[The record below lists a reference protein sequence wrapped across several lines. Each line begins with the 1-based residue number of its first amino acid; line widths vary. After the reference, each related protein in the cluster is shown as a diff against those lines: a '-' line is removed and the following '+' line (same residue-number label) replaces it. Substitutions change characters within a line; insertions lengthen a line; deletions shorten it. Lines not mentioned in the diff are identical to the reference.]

1 MRKRFECQLELGQT
15 AIEEIQI
22 PLKSRDEL
30 PPILA
35 GLQWVFL
42 TPGVNEAV
50 FQLLEKKVQ
59 GTKQQTGRPGM
70 DLWHI
75 LVLGVTR
82 LGLDCNYDRLEHH
95 ANYDVLLREIL
106 GIPTLKE
113 GGRSFH
119 QKTLSQNVCLVDE
132 ELLAQVNAI
141 VVSHG
146 RNELKKKEEEK
157 IAAKTD
163 SYVLETNVHFPTDVN
178 LLWDAARKCIE
189 LCSGLCEGLSV
200 GGWRKDKF
208 WKKLIKSQMRQVG
221 RIRQGGGK
229 NKEERLRQAVKTY
242 LSRARELERKVG
254 ESQGE
259 LMLRVI
265 EPSDMLQLEEIRY
278 FHEMLIKH
286 IDLVDRRLLQGEKI
300 PHEEKLFS
308 LFEPH
313 TEWITKGKTWPP
325 MELGHK
331 LLLTTDQYQ
340 LVLDYKVMEK
350 CVDQLE
356 TLPLAIRLFENY
368 GEEAFESMSF
378 DKGFSNEQ
386 VREELERQVGL
397 VVMPKKGRR
406 NAEERERESAA
417 KFVKLK
423 NQHSAVESEINS
435 MEHHGLNRCPDKG
448 LHGYK
453 RYVGFGILAYNLH
466 QIGKCLLAK
475 KRKAREKSDRHRA
488 AA

>member
-1 MRKRFECQLELGQT
+1 MAHPGFGGNKTRV
-15 AIEEIQI
+15 
-22 PLKSRDEL
+22 
-30 PPILA
+30 
-35 GLQWVFL
+35 GLQL
-42 TPGVNEAV
+42 
-50 FQLLEKKVQ
+50 
-59 GTKQQTGRPGM
+59 
-70 DLWHI
+70 H
-75 LVLGVTR
+75 
-82 LGLDCNYDRLEHH
+82 CNYDRLEHH

-119 QKTLSQNVCLVDE
+119 QKTLSQNVCSVDE

-146 RNELKKKEEEK
+146 RKEFKKKEDEK

-178 LLWDAARKCIE
+178 LLWDAARKSIE
-189 LCSGLCEGLSV
+189 LCRELSERLGV
-200 GGWRKDKF
+200 AGWRKDKF
-208 WKKLIKSQMRQVG
+208 WKKLIKSQMRQLG
-221 RIRQGGGK
+221 RIRQSGGK
-229 NKEERLRQAVKTY
+229 NKEERLGKAVKAY
-242 LSRARELERKVG
+242 LSRARELERKVE
-254 ESQGE
+254 ESQRE
-259 LMLRVI
+259 LILRAVVA
-265 EPSDMLQLEEIRY
+265 SDLLQLEEIRY
-278 FHEMLIKH
+278 FHGMLVKH

-300 PHEEKLFS
+300 PHDEKLFS

-313 TEWITKGKTWPP
+313 TEWIIKGKTWPP

-350 CVDQLE
+350 SADQLE
-356 TLPLAIRLFENY
+356 TLPMARRLFENY
-368 GEEAFESMSF
+368 GEEAIESMSF

-466 QIGKCLLAK
+466 QIGKCLLTK
-475 KRKAREKSDRHRA
+475 KRKAREKSERRRA